1 MSGFKAFLN
10 LTNGA
15 ILLHYWMEAERL
27 KHLLDHADS
36 ELWNMTL
43 LFKLEFQV
51 LNICI
56 VIDLLCYREFQSKY
70 SNLLRSLG
78 YPPLAT
84 GIPHANWLTSSQ
96 DDVIVKLRSYWL
108 PRFMIAG
115 PNKLV

>member
-1 MSGFKAFLN
+1 MSGFKTFLN
-10 LTNGA
+10 LPNGA
-15 ILLHYWMEAERL
+15 ILLHYWMEAEHL
-27 KHLLDHADS
+27 KHLLDHTDS

-43 LFKLEFQV
+43 SFKLEFQV
-51 LNICI
+51 LIYCN
-56 VIDLLCYREFQSKY
+56 DLFCFREFQSKY

-96 DDVIVKLRSYWL
+96 DDVLVKLRSYWL

-115 PNKLV
+115 PNKWV